1 MLLTA
6 TTILLRGRSQNFG
19 RPHPSKHKPFTPS
32 SQGPLPEVMA
42 PHSRGSR
49 DEAAVARGIIPRL
62 QKHPQMVSP
71 HSTSLQQ
78 PVTYT
83 RASCEISELGGGGG
97 ADKNAH
103 SRCGSALTSAPAA
116 LLAAGAAKSSPSLL
130 PPLTGTRS
138 HALAVQAGQG
148 GDRVLLLPQ
157 HPASRAGRRLMG
169 AL

>member
-83 RASCEISELGGGGG
+83 RASCEISELGGGGE
-97 ADKNAH
+97 
-103 SRCGSALTSAPAA
+103 LTKMHIPAA
-116 LLAAGAAKSSPSLL
+116 AQLSP
-130 PPLTGTRS
+130 PPLQPS
-138 HALAVQAGQG
+138 SLPALPRA
-148 GDRVLLLPQ
+148 LPACC
-157 HPASRAGRRLMG
+157 HR
-169 AL
+169 